1 MCNVSPSVQCS
12 QWALRWWIIRTPAH
26 ALFIVNE
33 RREKLQKK
41 LEGYFCHRLFWA
53 TTRHDSLSVT
63 YEVSFTFQL
72 RAIAFTCNTNR
83 LRCRYIVILKLGSA
97 RIQVDAVGGSQWKA
111 TSGVTFPS
119 GVYALT
125 GSRVCYQPCITEPS
139 RIVAGNQPSLV
150 DNIFSNSV
158 KPVISGNLY
167 QTLSDHMPNF
177 AIYNNVKQPK
187 KGSL

>member
-125 GSRVCYQPCITEPS
+125 GSRVWFLTIRARNVHGGFSKKIQDHSKFWDSVFE
-139 RIVAGNQPSLV
+139 
-150 DNIFSNSV
+150 IFEWSKKRKKIAPNHSEWSNS
-158 KPVISGNLY
+158 
-167 QTLSDHMPNF
+167 F
-177 AIYNNVKQPK
+177 F
-187 KGSL
+187 